1 MANRRFTQFFYT
13 PHAMPVLID
22 CNFAVGATGAVGT
35 LKGPGVSSVTRLS
48 IGKYQ
53 VKLQDNYF
61 KFYGM
66 YPTLSAG
73 VTGADITAGSFVVG
87 TTYII
92 TALGTTNW
100 QTAGLPAGL
109 TAAVGMSFKAA
120 VVGTGTGTV
129 KAVGTTGVATVEVI
143 GDANLMLGPIGSGI
157 QGGYITVQCL
167 DAAGALVDPTSGCIV
182 GLAMYLSN
190 SSVVVQGE

>member
-13 PHAMPVLID
+13 AHAMPVLID

-35 LKGPGVSSVTRLS
+35 LKGPGVSSVTRQS
-48 IGKYQ
+48 IGTYR
-53 VKLQDNYF
+53 VKLMDNYN
-61 KFYGM
+61 KFFGM
-66 YPTLSAG
+66 YPTLTAG
-73 VTGADITAGSFVVG
+73 VTGASITAGSFVVG

-120 VVGTGTGTV
+120 AVGSGTGTV
-129 KAVGTTGVATVEVI
+129 KAVGITGVATVEVV
-143 GDANLMLGPIGSGI
+143 GDGNLELAPTGSGI
-157 QGGYITVQCL
+157 QGGYLTVQCL
-167 DAAGALVDPTSGCIV
+167 DAAGALVDPADGSIV
-182 GLAMYLSN
+182 GLAIYLSN
-190 SSVVVQGE
+190 SSVQVLGE